1 MARRT
6 HRLNWRF
13 LLLVLVLLV
22 STGGIVARL
31 VQVQIIDHDYYA
43 AQAED
48 EHLRRTVLRA
58 PRGAILDR
66 NGYPLATTVDTFDVY
81 IDPRSWRDDATALR
95 GAAALAPLLDREPD
109 ELVAAARAQEQGDYL
124 AARSVSA
131 DVGLQLRELAPPGV
145 STVTTSRRFYPEGD
159 LASNLLG
166 FIGRDQV
173 GLEGIEAYFDRELGG
188 VPGVVYF
195 ERDGIGNPIP
205 FGRRIGDEPVPGG
218 DVYLTIDR
226 YIQALVEERL
236 DTAIEEHEAV
246 GGSIIVMDPKTGEI
260 LALASRPSYLLSELD
275 LEDPSQAALFRIR
288 AVTDTYPPGS
298 VMKIITMAA
307 AIDLGLV
314 TPESTYFDSGVASVA
329 GGHLIYNWDLSSNG
343 TTTVLGVLQR
353 SLNTGAVWVADMLGP
368 ERFYDYVQR
377 FGFGEPTHVGLG
389 GESSGLVRTNEAD
402 GWYPG
407 DLATNS
413 FGQGIAVTPL
423 QMITATSA
431 LVNGGLL
438 MRPYIVKEVAGSDG
452 RRLFEPVVVRRAV
465 SEETART
472 LALMMTEVVED
483 EQRFHPARLPGYR
496 AGGKTGT
503 STFADSDKAIASF
516 VGFAPASDPRFVML
530 VKIDEPQ
537 GSRLGSVV
545 AAPIFADVAPRI
557 LTYLGVRPDD
567 VARVEGG
574 R

>member
-13 LLLVLVLLV
+13 MLLVLVLLV

-31 VQVQIIDHDYYA
+31 VQVQIIDHDYYV
-43 AQAED
+43 AQAAD

-66 NGYPLATTVDTFDVY
+66 NGYPLATTIDTFDVY
-81 IDPRSWRDDATALR
+81 IDPRSWRDDVTAQR
-95 GAAALAPLLDREPD
+95 GSAALAPLLGRDPG
-109 ELVAAARAQEQGDYL
+109 ELVEATRAQEQGDYL

-131 DVGLQLRELAPPGV
+131 DVGIQLRELAPTDV
-145 STVTTSRRFYPEGD
+145 KTVTTSRRFYPEGD

-173 GLEGIEAYFDRELGG
+173 GLEGIEAYFDQELGG

-195 ERDGIGNPIP
+195 ERDGMGNPIP

-236 DTAIEEHEAV
+236 AAAIEEQEAT

-260 LALASRPSYLLSELD
+260 LALASSPSYLLSELD
-275 LEDPSQAALFRIR
+275 LEDPNQAALFRIR

-314 TPESTYFDSGVASVA
+314 TPDSTYFDSGVASVA

-343 TTTVLGVLQR
+343 TTTVLGVLQK
-353 SLNTGAVWVADMLGP
+353 SLNTGAVWVAGMLGP

-377 FGFGEPTHVGLG
+377 FGFGEPTYVGLG
-389 GESSGLVRTNEAD
+389 GESPGLVRTNEAE

-423 QMITATSA
+423 QMITSTAA

-452 RRLFEPVVVRRAV
+452 RRIFEPVVVRRAV
-465 SEETART
+465 SEETSRT
-472 LALMMTEVVED
+472 LAQMMTDVVED
-483 EQRFHPARLPGYR
+483 EGRFHAWYN
-496 AGGKTGT
+496 
-503 STFADSDKAIASF
+503 
-516 VGFAPASDPRFVML
+516 
-530 VKIDEPQ
+530 
-537 GSRLGSVV
+537 
-545 AAPIFADVAPRI
+545 
-557 LTYLGVRPDD
+557 
-567 VARVEGG
+567 
-574 R
+574 